1 MGIVNFLTF
10 GGFLVDLIIISII
23 GTSTVLGYRKG
34 LVGLIF
40 KLFVFIVSLILVFA
54 LYKPVSNTIINN
66 TGLDEAI
73 ASVIQSSLEKTP
85 VAENENLST
94 SNSNLSEG
102 SVKLIN
108 GLISDASEKAKESS
122 TLTYVSTELSY
133 AIVRF
138 ISMVLVFVIAKFALL
153 FVKFF
158 AEILASLPIISTFN
172 KSGGLIYGL
181 LKGLL
186 IVYVILAIF
195 SILSPMISSWGLISS
210 INDALIG
217 SKMYKHNIIINF
229 ISK

>member
-122 TLTYVSTELSY
+122 
-133 AIVRF
+133 IC
-138 ISMVLVFVIAKFALL
+138 
-153 FVKFF
+153 
-158 AEILASLPIISTFN
+158 
-172 KSGGLIYGL
+172 
-181 LKGLL
+181 
-186 IVYVILAIF
+186 
-195 SILSPMISSWGLISS
+195 
-210 INDALIG
+210 NDRSCGRRL
-217 SKMYKHNIIINF
+217 
-229 ISK
+229 